1 MRALAGLVLAAALA
15 ALAADPALGVDFAT
29 PTVVSNFHPGFEPD
43 AAIDGAGQ
51 IYSST
56 PFGFSTTQ
64 SFIFRSN
71 DGGQSFHMAEGNF
84 LGKPATCIGGGDTE
98 LQHDPVN
105 KNLYFSDLQGL
116 TNFSNSMSTDS
127 GRTWQTS
134 CSSVNGVGVDRQWI
148 GVDTN
153 GHKTPVGGGSDPGR
167 LYETYDNIN
176 QDTNEDN
183 ELGNQLVMNES
194 VDGVHYGSG
203 CVAIGLPCPGPPAV
217 ISRDEGIPGNLLVD
231 DNAASPNL
239 HTVYAVHT
247 SSSNRSVAVSY
258 CRGKAGD
265 ATAAAVA
272 DDCPDPTQV
281 DPGDQGHVNVNW
293 KESLPR
299 AKGDYLTGTLFPS
312 IAVDQSGVVY
322 VAWAEYPTN
331 QKDPDHPNQPIGP
344 GVVKLA
350 VSTDGAKTWS
360 GPFEVSP
367 PELGNNVMPWM
378 TAGSRGRIGIAWYGA
393 QAAQEKGNY
402 GPDTLDHGSWNVFYA
417 ASTKSVGAG
426 PPSFA
431 ITQVTDHQT
440 KFGNISTQGL
450 GGSPDRSLGDFM
462 QVQSGVNGEAVISYV
477 DDTSA
482 DRNPDYCQ
490 GCGETPAEAAGPIM
504 IARQTGGP
512 SLFASKGNLPG
523 GGDNF
528 GSVTDPTG
536 KGYPDAFFSSNGTD
550 TKATPNLDVGK
561 VEVSM
566 ADPKT
571 LSVSMTTADPNLAK
585 DLSTDSS
592 LGGGVGQWIV
602 RWAAPPYDAAHPGD
616 GNIFFVGL
624 QAGSDGAPQFYT
636 GTTCAI
642 GTTHAK
648 YFTFPTQKP
657 AKGSISGAT
666 ITWTVP
672 LSDVGNPANGQGLYG
687 ITGFTAT
694 QITPAH
700 AKNGRCLDRRR

>member
-1 MRALAGLVLAAALA
+1 MRVATTLVAAALLLLA
-15 ALAADPALGVDFAT
+15 GADGALAVDFAT

-43 AAIDGAGQ
+43 VAIDGTGQ
-51 IYSST
+51 LYTST

-98 LQHDPVN
+98 LQPDPVN
-105 KNLYFSDLQGL
+105 NNLYFSDLQGL

-134 CSSVNGVGVDRQWI
+134 CSSVNGAGVDRQWI

-153 GHKTPVGGGSDPGR
+153 GHRTPVGAGSDLGR
-167 LYETYDNIN
+167 LYEDYDNVD

-183 ELGNQLVMNES
+183 ELGNQIVMNES
-194 VDGVHYGSG
+194 VDGVHYGSS
-203 CVAIGLPCPGPPAV
+203 CVAVGLPCAGPPAV
-217 ISRDEGIPGNLLVD
+217 ISRDEGIPGNVLVD
-231 DNAASPNL
+231 DNAGSPYL

-247 SSSNRSVAVSY
+247 SASNRSVAVSY
-258 CRGKAGD
+258 CRGKSGD
-265 ATAAAVA
+265 TTAAAA
-272 DDCPDPTQV
+272 AAACTDPTQAA
-281 DPGDQGHVNVNW
+281 PGDQGHVNVNW

-331 QKDPDHPNQPIGP
+331 QKDPDNPNQPVGP

-367 PELGNNVMPWM
+367 PELGNNVMPWI

-393 QAAQEKGNY
+393 AAAQEGGKF
-402 GPDTLDHGSWNVFYA
+402 GPDTLDHGIWNVFYA
-417 ASTKSVGAG
+417 VSTNAVGAG
-426 PPSFA
+426 PPDFA

-462 QVQSGVNGEAVISYV
+462 QVQTGLDGQAVISYV

-490 GCGETPAEAAGPIM
+490 GCGETPSEAAGPIM
-504 IARQTGGP
+504 IARQDSGP
-512 SLFASKGNLPG
+512 SLLADRGNLTPG
-523 GGDNF
+523 AHAF
-528 GSVTDPTG
+528 GTVSDPLG
-536 KGYPDAFFSSNGTD
+536 KGYPDAFYSANGSD
-550 TKATPNLDVGK
+550 TNASPNLDVGG
-561 VEVSM
+561 VTVTQ
-566 ADPKT
+566 ADPTHLAITMKT
-571 LSVSMTTADPNLAK
+571 GDPKLADDLSADP
-585 DLSTDSS
+585 S
-592 LGGGVGQWIV
+592 LGGGVGEWIV
-602 RWAAPPYDAAHPGD
+602 
-616 GNIFFVGL
+616 
-624 QAGSDGAPQFYT
+624 
-636 GTTCAI
+636 
-642 GTTHAK
+642 
-648 YFTFPTQKP
+648 
-657 AKGSISGAT
+657 
-666 ITWTVP
+666 
-672 LSDVGNPANGQGLYG
+672 
-687 ITGFTAT
+687 
-694 QITPAH
+694 
-700 AKNGRCLDRRR
+700 